1 MKRTFIILL
10 IGIGL
15 LTACATAPVDKEDTS
30 YYLPPLG
37 SALVVKG
44 PFEIRANKAST
55 WFQGGRQR
63 PFSEVD
69 LYYPNCKFELRTL
82 SDAPR
87 TVKPGRFTITRIVQE
102 VDVMLQPVRVASAD
116 NRLAGVSFGMGMGA
130 GHGAHV
136 GVGVGIGHGTSAS
149 LGPDPYATVFYL
161 QSAQQPDV
169 FRLTCMHW
177 EELYEARYL
186 TMREMRST
194 VSDVMTFEI
203 TP

>member
-1 MKRTFIILL
+1 MGRTFIILL

-37 SALVVKG
+37 SALVVKQS
-44 PFEIRANKAST
+44 FEIRANKASA
-55 WFQGGRQR
+55 WFQGGRLR

-87 TVKPGRFTITRIVQE
+87 TIKPGRFTIIRIVQE
-102 VDVMLQPVRVASAD
+102 VDVMSWPVRVASAD
-116 NRLAGVSFGMGMGA
+116 NRLAGVSIGMGV

-161 QSAQQPDV
+161 QSAEQPDV

-186 TMREMRST
+186 TMREIRST
-194 VSDVMTFEI
+194 VNDVMVFEI

>member
-1 MKRTFIILL
+1 MERTFIILF

-15 LTACATAPVDKEDTS
+15 LMACATAPVDKEDTS

-37 SALVVKG
+37 STLVVNQS
-44 PFEIRANKAST
+44 FEIRANKASA

-69 LYYPNCKFELRTL
+69 QYYPNCKFELRTL
-82 SDAPR
+82 SDMPR

-102 VDVMLQPVRVASAD
+102 VDVMLWPVRVASAD
-116 NRLAGVSFGMGMGA
+116 NRLAGVSIGMGA

-149 LGPDPYATVFYL
+149 LGPDPYATLFYL
-161 QSAQQPDV
+161 QSAEQPDV

-194 VSDVMTFEI
+194 VSDVMMFEI